1 MNEAVFKVS
10 FLLIVVAVK
19 VTGVCHSS
27 HQKQLAAKV
36 AEGGGLLEE
45 VDGTPEV
52 GGGGGGGGSLQ
63 HKHSGAGGLCAGM
76 KKWLQLQRWRKRDG
90 SKHS

>member
-1 MNEAVFKVS
+1 M
-10 FLLIVVAVK
+10 IVVAVK

-52 GGGGGGGGSLQ
+52 GGGGLVGVVVVGGFRGASLQ
-63 HKHSGAGGLCAGM
+63 HRHSVAGGVRAAM
-76 KKWLQLQRWRKRDG
+76 KTWLLLRWRKRGG